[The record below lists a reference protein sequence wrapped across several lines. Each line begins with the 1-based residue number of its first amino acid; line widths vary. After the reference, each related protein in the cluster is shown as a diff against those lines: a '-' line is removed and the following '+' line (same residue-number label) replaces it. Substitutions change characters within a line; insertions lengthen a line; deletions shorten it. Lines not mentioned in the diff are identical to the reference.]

1 MKKDMTSDMTVG
13 NPVKL
18 IIWFMIPMFLGNVF
32 QQFYNIADSIVA
44 GQFIGVDAL
53 AAIGSTGSLMF
64 FVTGWLNGM
73 SSGFAIIVSQMFG
86 AKKYDDMRH
95 YVAMSVYLMFG
106 ITAVMTVG
114 LLAFNE
120 PILRLMNSPE
130 ELMGDVKAYMGIIY
144 AGLIVTAAYNAL
156 AAFLRALGD
165 SKSPLY
171 FLIISAAIN
180 VVLDVVFI
188 VPFGMDVAGAAWATV
203 LAQAISAALCIVFAL
218 KRFTILHLSARE
230 WRFSAEAAWRHLKVG
245 FPMGFQMSVMCIG
258 QLAMQAA
265 VNRIGTSAIAG
276 YTAANKVDQLSVLV
290 DNAVGIGIANYVAQ
304 NYGAGKMDRIKKGV
318 WHCFL
323 MLTAMNFAMGALLLL
338 GQSFVV
344 PMFVTNPTAEIMQY
358 SKDYLFTV
366 VPFYFFLGALLVYRT
381 AIQSVGNTWAP
392 FAACVIE
399 LAARILCASV
409 LSVPFGYRAVCFATP
424 FAWLT
429 ALSLLIPVYIVLIR
443 KLDGGQSTQTKT

>member
-1 MKKDMTSDMTVG
+1 M
-13 NPVKL
+13 
-18 IIWFMIPMFLGNVF
+18 
-32 QQFYNIADSIVA
+32 
-44 GQFIGVDAL
+44 
-53 AAIGSTGSLMF
+53 
-64 FVTGWLNGM
+64 
-73 SSGFAIIVSQMFG
+73 
-86 AKKYDDMRH
+86 
-95 YVAMSVYLMFG
+95 
-106 ITAVMTVG
+106 
-114 LLAFNE
+114 
-120 PILRLMNSPE
+120 
-130 ELMGDVKAYMGIIY
+130 
-144 AGLIVTAAYNAL
+144 
-156 AAFLRALGD
+156 
-165 SKSPLY
+165 
-171 FLIISAAIN
+171 
-180 VVLDVVFI
+180 
-188 VPFGMDVAGAAWATV
+188 
-203 LAQAISAALCIVFAL
+203 
-218 KRFTILHLSARE
+218 
-230 WRFSAEAAWRHLKVG
+230 
-245 FPMGFQMSVMCIG
+245 
-258 QLAMQAA
+258 
-265 VNRIGTSAIAG
+265 
-276 YTAANKVDQLSVLV
+276 

-323 MLTAMNFAMGALLLL
+323 MLTA

-443 KLDGGQSTQTKT
+443 KLDGGQSTKTKT

>member
-1 MKKDMTSDMTVG
+1 MGDRAGAG
-13 NPVKL
+13 NFRGIVHC
-18 IIWFMIPMFLGNVF
+18 VCAET
-32 QQFYNIADSIVA
+32 FYNPASFCERMAVFCRD
-44 GQFIGVDAL
+44 
-53 AAIGSTGSLMF
+53 
-64 FVTGWLNGM
+64 GM
-73 SSGFAIIVSQMFG
+73 ASFKSRIP
-86 AKKYDDMRH
+86 D
-95 YVAMSVYLMFG
+95 G
-106 ITAVMTVG
+106 I
-114 LLAFNE
+114 
-120 PILRLMNSPE
+120 
-130 ELMGDVKAYMGIIY
+130 
-144 AGLIVTAAYNAL
+144 
-156 AAFLRALGD
+156 
-165 SKSPLY
+165 
-171 FLIISAAIN
+171 
-180 VVLDVVFI
+180 
-188 VPFGMDVAGAAWATV
+188 
-203 LAQAISAALCIVFAL
+203 
-218 KRFTILHLSARE
+218 
-230 WRFSAEAAWRHLKVG
+230 
-245 FPMGFQMSVMCIG
+245 IG

-443 KLDGGQSTQTKT
+443 KLDGGQST

>member
-1 MKKDMTSDMTVG
+1 MGDRAGAG
-13 NPVKL
+13 NFRGIVHC
-18 IIWFMIPMFLGNVF
+18 VCAET
-32 QQFYNIADSIVA
+32 FYNPASFGERMAVFCR
-44 GQFIGVDAL
+44 G
-53 AAIGSTGSLMF
+53 
-64 FVTGWLNGM
+64 GM
-73 SSGFAIIVSQMFG
+73 VSFKSRIPDG
-86 AKKYDDMRH
+86 IPDVRH
-95 YVAMSVYLMFG
+95 V
-106 ITAVMTVG
+106 
-114 LLAFNE
+114 
-120 PILRLMNSPE
+120 
-130 ELMGDVKAYMGIIY
+130 
-144 AGLIVTAAYNAL
+144 
-156 AAFLRALGD
+156 
-165 SKSPLY
+165 
-171 FLIISAAIN
+171 
-180 VVLDVVFI
+180 
-188 VPFGMDVAGAAWATV
+188 
-203 LAQAISAALCIVFAL
+203 
-218 KRFTILHLSARE
+218 
-230 WRFSAEAAWRHLKVG
+230 
-245 FPMGFQMSVMCIG
+245 
-258 QLAMQAA
+258 
-265 VNRIGTSAIAG
+265 

>member
-1 MKKDMTSDMTVG
+1 MTKDMTSG
-13 NPVKL
+13 SPAKL
-18 IIWFMIPMFLGNVF
+18 IFGFAIPMFLGLLF
-32 QQFYNIADSIVA
+32 QQFYSMMDTIIV
-44 GQFIGVDAL
+44 GRCLGVNAL
-53 AAIGSTGSLMF
+53 AAVGSTGSVNFMIIGF
-64 FVTGWLNGM
+64 CMGVCN
-73 SSGFAIIVSQMFG
+73 GFAIPVAQRFG
-86 AKKYDDMRH
+86 AKDQTGLRKFVANSVWLSIVFAVIMTIVTCILCRQIMTWMRTPADIFEDANT
-95 YVAMSVYLMFG
+95 YIFIIFIGIPATYLYNL
-106 ITAVMTVG
+106 V
-114 LLAFNE
+114 
-120 PILRLMNSPE
+120 S
-130 ELMGDVKAYMGIIY
+130 GII
-144 AGLIVTAAYNAL
+144 
-156 AAFLRALGD
+156 RSLGD
-165 SKSPLY
+165 SRSPLF
-171 FLIISAAIN
+171 FLIVSS
-180 VVLDVVFI
+180 VLNIGLDFLFI
-188 VPFGMDVAGAAWATV
+188 LTFHMGVAGAAWATV
-203 LAQAISAALCIVFAL
+203 LSQLISAVLCTIVGV
-218 KRFTILHLSARE
+218 KNYPVMRQRLSSLFMKE
-230 WRFSAEAAWRHLKVG
+230 WRSEAAAHLKIG

-276 YTAANKVDQLSVLV
+276 YTAANKADQLSVLV

-443 KLDGGQSTQTKT
+443 KLDGGQSTKTKT

>member
-1 MKKDMTSDMTVG
+1 M
-13 NPVKL
+13 
-18 IIWFMIPMFLGNVF
+18 
-32 QQFYNIADSIVA
+32 
-44 GQFIGVDAL
+44 
-53 AAIGSTGSLMF
+53 
-64 FVTGWLNGM
+64 
-73 SSGFAIIVSQMFG
+73 
-86 AKKYDDMRH
+86 
-95 YVAMSVYLMFG
+95 
-106 ITAVMTVG
+106 
-114 LLAFNE
+114 
-120 PILRLMNSPE
+120 
-130 ELMGDVKAYMGIIY
+130 
-144 AGLIVTAAYNAL
+144 
-156 AAFLRALGD
+156 
-165 SKSPLY
+165 
-171 FLIISAAIN
+171 
-180 VVLDVVFI
+180 
-188 VPFGMDVAGAAWATV
+188 
-203 LAQAISAALCIVFAL
+203 FAL
-218 KRFTILHLSARE
+218 KRFTILHLSAKE

-381 AIQSVGNTWAP
+381 AIQSVGN
-392 FAACVIE
+392 IE

-409 LSVPFGYRAVCFATP
+409 LSIPFGYRAVCFATP

-443 KLDGGQSTQTKT
+443 KLVGGQSTQTKA

>member
-1 MKKDMTSDMTVG
+1 
-13 NPVKL
+13 
-18 IIWFMIPMFLGNVF
+18 
-32 QQFYNIADSIVA
+32 
-44 GQFIGVDAL
+44 
-53 AAIGSTGSLMF
+53 
-64 FVTGWLNGM
+64 
-73 SSGFAIIVSQMFG
+73 
-86 AKKYDDMRH
+86 
-95 YVAMSVYLMFG
+95 
-106 ITAVMTVG
+106 
-114 LLAFNE
+114 
-120 PILRLMNSPE
+120 
-130 ELMGDVKAYMGIIY
+130 
-144 AGLIVTAAYNAL
+144 
-156 AAFLRALGD
+156 
-165 SKSPLY
+165 
-171 FLIISAAIN
+171 
-180 VVLDVVFI
+180 
-188 VPFGMDVAGAAWATV
+188 
-203 LAQAISAALCIVFAL
+203 
-218 KRFTILHLSARE
+218 
-230 WRFSAEAAWRHLKVG
+230 
-245 FPMGFQMSVMCIG
+245 MCIG

-443 KLDGGQSTQTKT
+443 KLDGGQSTKTKT

>member
-86 AKKYDDMRH
+86 AKKYDDMRQ

-218 KRFTILHLSARE
+218 KRFTILHFSARE

-409 LSVPFGYRAVCFATP
+409 LSIPFGYRAVCFATP

-443 KLDGGQSTQTKT
+443 KLVGGQSTQTKA